1 MSATRVANARPSP
14 ASHRRLPPRGRCAAQ
29 SPNSLKG
36 RTHDHVS
43 PHPSALAGLAWGG
56 GPMPDAKAF
65 TEQQSRRV
73 AGAARSF
80 RRIGV
85 LRIAALALGNHV
97 GVTLEAA

>member
-1 MSATRVANARPSP
+1 
-14 ASHRRLPPRGRCAAQ
+14 
-29 SPNSLKG
+29 
-36 RTHDHVS
+36 
-43 PHPSALAGLAWGG
+43 
-56 GPMPDAKAF
+56 MPDAKAF

-97 GVTLEAA
+97 GVTLEAALTALLAAARTSGYPEKIKGEELETFIRRGLWEGRSEVPG